1 MRIPLY
7 SEMTPKRQQQVHM
20 VMGGLAFA
28 GLALFVSSFIGSS
41 GGSSGPSAP
50 GSPKDMPKPRTL
62 AQVPGAQLD
71 SRDVWVGHAAKEVAK
86 MKDDLKASNDQARRQ
101 EEEQKRLNHELMERI
116 KQMQEQAKS
125 APVATHPIAITA
137 SPSTAASAPAVQVPP
152 TLQSPK
158 ATAPGLPS
166 ATGGLKFPSQAGL
179 MDKLPAP
186 NPAPSAGPNSFPP
199 GSPNAWAVGGFPQG
213 LAEAPVRLPA
223 PRMVQISLKAAGST
237 ERSAAEARNP
247 QGGATRRL
255 ESFLPVGFVKAEILG
270 GIAAPTG
277 GQAQGNPVPALLR
290 LKDAA
295 VLPNRYRA
303 QVRDCFVVAEGYGDQ
318 SAERAY
324 LRTVLLSCVMRDGSV
339 LETKLSG
346 SVFGE
351 DGMNGVMGRLVT
363 KQGAILTNALL
374 SGIAAGLGQGI
385 AQATQTVNTT
395 PLGTTTTQPTDP
407 NAILKSGMGTGVGKA
422 LDRLSQYYINL
433 AERTFPVIEVL
444 PGRTVDIVIT
454 QGVQLEVP
462 LNTPTASTRSGPP
475 GRQDL
480 IRAALED
487 QE

>member
-28 GLALFVSSFIGSS
+28 GLALFVSSFIG
-41 GGSSGPSAP
+41 GSDGPTAP

-101 EEEQKRLNHELMERI
+101 EEEQKRLNNELMERI
-116 KQMQEQAKS
+116 KQMQEQAK
-125 APVATHPIAITA
+125 T
-137 SPSTAASAPAVQVPP
+137 SPSAALPATAIPNVAASAPAVQAPP
-152 TLQSPK
+152 ALAAPK

-186 NPAPSAGPNSFPP
+186 NPAPSAGSNSFPP
-199 GSPNAWAVGGFPQG
+199 GTPNAWAAGGFPQG
-213 LAEAPVRLPA
+213 LAEAPVRPAA
-223 PRMVQISLKAAGST
+223 PRMVQISLNAHKAAGSS
-237 ERSAAEARNP
+237 ERSQTEARGL

-395 PLGTTTTQPTDP
+395 PLGTTTIQPTDP

-462 LNTPTASTRSGPP
+462 LNTPSATARSGSQE
-475 GRQDL
+475 RHDL
-480 IRAALED
+480 MRAALED